1 MKAVSRASA
10 LEVEGLHKSYSLR
23 TGVLSVLEDVSF
35 AVAPGEFVA
44 LLGPSG
50 SGKSTLLNILAG
62 LERPGRGTVR
72 VGGSAAGRPL
82 IAYMQQK
89 DLLLPWR
96 TLWDNVLLAPE
107 IRSAAERA
115 RAAEKAR
122 EWLKAFHLFEFRH
135 AYPAQL
141 SGGMRQRAALIRT
154 LLCEREILLLDE
166 PFGAVDALTR
176 RRLQRHLLRV
186 WETLD
191 KTVILVTHDVEEAI
205 LLATRIVL
213 LSSRPGRIVESI
225 DVLPPHSVRPQ
236 SAETFRLKSR
246 ILETL
251 EQSDAAAL

>member
-1 MKAVSRASA
+1 M
-10 LEVEGLHKSYSLR
+10 
-23 TGVLSVLEDVSF
+23 LEDVSF

-72 VGGSAAGRPL
+72 IGGSAAGHPL

-115 RAAEKAR
+115 RATDKAR
-122 EWLKAFHLFEFRH
+122 EWLEAFHLFEFRH

-236 SAETFRLKSR
+236 SAETFRLKNR